1 MVNASGSSHLISI
14 NNDLASIVWK
24 GGWNM
29 SSKQIKLSA
38 KQKEKLLRNIWLLHD
53 GRWFLKSVEQFGFD
67 TATKLNLAVVKSIA
81 RTEMKQLLTETDFG
95 NIRNIK
101 DLQALMEI
109 AALIYFPEEHKY
121 EFKVVDNNTFVGHV
135 LECYV
140 HKMVSKAGTT
150 AIHQCAAKLRFDSWC
165 QAMELDGVIMN
176 ERETSNCNGTCEI
189 IFKIKW

>member
-1 MVNASGSSHLISI
+1 
-14 NNDLASIVWK
+14 
-24 GGWNM
+24 M
-29 SSKQIKLSA
+29 SPKEVKLTSE
-38 KQKEKLLRNIWLLHD
+38 QREKLLRNIWLLHD

-81 RTEMKQLLTETDFG
+81 KTEMKQLLAEAGFG
-95 NIRNIK
+95 EVRNIEELK
-101 DLQALMEI
+101 ALMEV
-109 AALIYFPEEHKY
+109 ASPLYFPEEHKY

-150 AIHQCAAKLRFDSWC
+150 AIHQCAAKMRFDSWC
-165 QAMELDGVIMN
+165 QAMGLDGEVIN
-176 ERETSNCNGTCEI
+176 EKNTNNCNGTCEI